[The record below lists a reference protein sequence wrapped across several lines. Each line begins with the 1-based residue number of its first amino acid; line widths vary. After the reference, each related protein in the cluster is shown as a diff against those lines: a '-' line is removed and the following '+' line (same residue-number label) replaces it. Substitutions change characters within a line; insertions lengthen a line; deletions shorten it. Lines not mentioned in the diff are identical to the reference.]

1 VGYVTENNYRMFFS
15 QMIEDIQAWD
25 AGTPIRVFG

>member
-25 AGTPIRVFG
+25 AGEPIRVFA